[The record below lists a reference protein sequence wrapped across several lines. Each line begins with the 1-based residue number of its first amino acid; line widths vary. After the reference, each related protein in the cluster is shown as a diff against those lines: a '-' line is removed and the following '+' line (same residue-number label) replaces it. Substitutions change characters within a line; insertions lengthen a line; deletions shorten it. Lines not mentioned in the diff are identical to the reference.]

1 MQQISLVNG
10 KRAAVDPRD
19 RGLAYGDGVF
29 ETMACRGGHIRWLDH
44 HLDRLILGCGRLA
57 IPAPA
62 RAVLRS
68 EIEAHCPR
76 NEAAVV
82 KLIVTRGVGARGY
95 RAPEPAEPTRILTI
109 GPWPD
114 LPPDQYT
121 RGIVVKTCALRLGE
135 NPQLA
140 GLKHLCRLE
149 QVLAQM
155 EIEGTPAQEG
165 LVRSSS
171 GYVIGGISSNV
182 FGDGGLGFGTRGR
195 ERSRLVWRGQGIAAQ
210 RRRDGGAGCFAR
222 CAARGLRRQRG
233 LGRRADDFAFDQ
245 NVVRAADH
253 DEMFDIVAADENEA
267 AARIDGERVEH
278 AETRLAG
285 AAAVRQRQ
293 PAAGEAAQT
302 HESDGNQRKNDA
314 EGYGESHRDRQFG
327 AKNRFHAYYPT

>member
-82 KLIVTRGVGARGY
+82 KLIMTRGVGARGY

-182 FGDGGLGFGTRGR
+182 FGVSGGTLLTP
-195 ERSRLVWRGQGIAAQ
+195 RLQ
-210 RRRDGGAGCFAR
+210 RCGVHGVMRRV
-222 CAARGLRRQRG
+222 L
-233 LGRRADDFAFDQ
+233 L
-245 NVVRAADH
+245 
-253 DEMFDIVAADENEA
+253 
-267 AARIDGERVEH
+267 EH
-278 AETRLAG
+278 AEEAGLTVREADLSPVDIAACEELFVTNAVFGIKPVRELDGRPYAVGPTTRELMTRLGAG
-285 AAAVRQRQ
+285 
-293 PAAGEAAQT
+293 P
-302 HESDGNQRKNDA
+302 
-314 EGYGESHRDRQFG
+314 
-327 AKNRFHAYYPT
+327 HA